1 MCTSIQTK
9 IQWDLGTAYDL
20 FVSLRALHDPDT
32 FGVRASWAAGVRSR
46 LAAEHRQTLDL
57 AVRQISPPLFFVS
70 SLPAPKNSAI
80 VLETLKKLPA
90 TRVLETLSFPF
101 QTSAAFKETLLN
113 VRPGHKWTPAER
125 QILLENARLTEQ
137 YTQSAYLDGLY
148 QAWSDREA
156 LGGKLVRALE
166 AYIDSFFAEEEQRIL
181 PVLKSSLSHAQMRAG
196 SLALP
201 VLLEELSSGVRIE
214 KIDNYSKIVL
224 APSFWGSPYMFLEK
238 LNADTMMVIYGARPN
253 SMAIIPGDIVPD
265 ALIRSLKALSDSTR
279 LRILRYLAQSP
290 RTATE
295 LSRALRLRPPTV
307 LHHLNQL
314 RMAGMVQI
322 LLSEEG
328 ERQFSP
334 RYDGFE
340 NTIDLL
346 KQFVQGE

>member
-1 MCTSIQTK
+1 MCAATRTR
-9 IQWDLGTAYDL
+9 IQWDIGTAYDL

-46 LAAEHRQTLDL
+46 LPAEHRQTLDL
-57 AVRQISPPLFFVS
+57 AVRQITPPLFYVH
-70 SLPAPKNSAI
+70 SLPTPKNAATVI
-80 VLETLKKLPA
+80 DALKKLPPS
-90 TRVLETLSFPF
+90 RVLETLSFPF
-101 QTSAAFKETLLN
+101 QTPAAFKETLLN
-113 VRPGHKWTPAER
+113 SHPGHKWTPAER
-125 QILLENARLTEQ
+125 QILLENARLSEQ
-137 YTQSAYLDGLY
+137 FTQSAYLDGLH
-148 QAWSDREA
+148 QTWSDREA
-156 LGGKLVRALE
+156 FGTKFVKALE
-166 AYIDSFFAEEEQRIL
+166 AYIDNFFAEEEQRIL
-181 PVLKSSLSHAQMRAG
+181 PVLKKGLSHAQMRAG

-201 VLLEELSSGVRIE
+201 ALLEELSNGVRIE
-214 KIDNYSKIVL
+214 KIDSYSKIVL

-238 LNADTMMVIYGARPN
+238 LSADTLMVVFGARPD

-314 RMAGMVQI
+314 RMAGMIQI

>member
-1 MCTSIQTK
+1 MCALALTK

-20 FVSLRALHDPDT
+20 FVSLRALHDPDA

-46 LAAEHRQTLDL
+46 LPADHRQTLDL
-57 AVRQISPPLFFVS
+57 AIKQISPPLFFVHT
-70 SLPAPKNSAI
+70 LPAPRNAVSVIDA
-80 VLETLKKLPA
+80 LKKMPPS
-90 TRVLETLSFPF
+90 RVLETLSFPF
-101 QTSAAFKETLLN
+101 QTPTALKETLLN

-125 QILLENARLTEQ
+125 QVLVDHARLTGQ
-137 YTQSAYLDGLY
+137 QSQSAYLEGLY
-148 QAWSDREA
+148 QMWSEREA
-156 LGGKLVRALE
+156 FGEKLIIALE
-166 AYIDSFFAEEEQRIL
+166 AYIDGFFAEEEQRIL
-181 PVLKSSLSHAQMRAG
+181 PVLKNGLSHAQMRAG
-196 SLALP
+196 SKPLP
-201 VLLEELSSGVRIE
+201 LLLEELSNGVRIE
-214 KIDNYSKIVL
+214 KIDTYSKIVL

-238 LNADTMMVIYGARPN
+238 LSSDTLMVVFGARPD

-265 ALIRSLKALSDSTR
+265 ALIRSLKALSDATR

-290 RTATE
+290 HTATE

-307 LHHLNQL
+307 LHHLNLL